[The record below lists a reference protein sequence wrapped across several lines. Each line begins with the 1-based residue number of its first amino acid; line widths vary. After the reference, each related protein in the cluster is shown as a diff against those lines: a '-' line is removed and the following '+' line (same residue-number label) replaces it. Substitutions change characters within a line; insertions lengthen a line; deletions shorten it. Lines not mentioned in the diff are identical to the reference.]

1 MLKNLKHIVIGVFSA
16 IIVVALGASAISA
29 FASPSEDVVEPVQA
43 AAADY
48 GNGSGNGTD
57 NGGNGTGTSVLDL
70 PAGDLSADE
79 AASLIFMR
87 EEEKMAR
94 DVYHAL
100 YAVWG
105 QPTFVNI
112 AASEQAHMD
121 EIKVLLD
128 RYGLDDPAQDAGV
141 FTNPEL
147 QALYNQ
153 LVAQGSI
160 SLADA
165 LKVGAAIEEI
175 DILDLQERLALTD
188 NLDIQTAFNN
198 LLRGSASHLRA
209 FTSVLFTQ
217 TGETYVPQYLTA
229 DAYQAI
235 LDSVT
240 QTGYGQGSQGT
251 QGYGNQS
258 GTSQGG
264 GGYRGGRS
272 STTTTPTTTTGRG
285 QRGNH

>member
-29 FASPSEDVVEPVQA
+29 FASPTEDVVEPVQA
-43 AAADY
+43 AATGY
-48 GNGSGNGTD
+48 GYGAGAGVGTEV
-57 NGGNGTGTSVLDL
+57 NGNGTGTSVLDL
-70 PAGDLSADE
+70 PASDLSADE

-87 EEEKMAR
+87 EEEKLAR
-94 DVYHAL
+94 DVYNAL

-105 QPTFVNI
+105 QQTFVNI

-128 RYGLDDPAQDAGV
+128 RYGLDDPALEPGV
-141 FTNPEL
+141 FTNLDL
-147 QALYNQ
+147 QALYDQ

-160 SLADA
+160 SLVDA

-188 NLDIQTAFNN
+188 NPDIQAAFNN
-198 LLRGSASHLRA
+198 LLSGSASHLRS

-217 TGETYVPQYLTA
+217 TGETYIPQYLTA
-229 DAYQAI
+229 EAYQAI
-235 LDSVT
+235 LDSE
-240 QTGYGQGSQGT
+240 TG
-251 QGYGNQS
+251 
-258 GTSQGG
+258 
-264 GGYRGGRS
+264 
-272 STTTTPTTTTGRG
+272 
-285 QRGNH
+285 HD